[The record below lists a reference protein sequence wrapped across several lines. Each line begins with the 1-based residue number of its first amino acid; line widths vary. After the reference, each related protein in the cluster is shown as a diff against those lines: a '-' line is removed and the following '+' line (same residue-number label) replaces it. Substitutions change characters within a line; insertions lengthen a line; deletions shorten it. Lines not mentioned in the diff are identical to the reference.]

1 MVGWVVGTEPCS
13 KHLSLLTPS
22 PVSRGEAPG
31 SLVLYLWCHLSLQ
44 IPRLDGEYDLKMPRD
59 MAYVF
64 GGAYVPLSCKIIE
77 QVSSSAAG
85 ENRAHPLKPLPPFGE
100 SSRGPSAQG

>member
-1 MVGWVVGTEPCS
+1 MRPQAAW
-13 KHLSLLTPS
+13 SLYP
-22 PVSRGEAPG
+22 
-31 SLVLYLWCHLSLQ
+31 WCHLSLQ

-77 QVSSSAAG
+77 QVSSAAAG
-85 ENRAHPLKPLPPFGE
+85 ENLAHPLKSLPPPGE
-100 SSRGPSAQG
+100 RSRAPCAQG